1 MLMLR
6 VSRPG
11 NPIVRVRLI
20 LHIAE
25 MIYELGFT
33 LIFEDTLRNL
43 NASVNTVES
52 IVFLEFNDISSL
64 KFLFFGLNHDFCR

>member
-6 VSRPG
+6 LSRPG
-11 NPIVRVRLI
+11 NPIVRIRLI

-25 MIYELGFT
+25 MIYELGLT

-64 KFLFFGLNHDFCR
+64 EFLFFGLNHDLCR